1 MMQQSHKSIPLFLLR
16 QQSQWWRLYRYM
28 KQQPK
33 QCPILFHVHLLRWL
47 VTLVVS
53 SISLAAT
60 VALLLS
66 LISSN
71 GSLLPTNTKI
81 LVVNAYQS
89 PLSQQQLLYPR
100 VNIRIPTGAH
110 NNHFISRHRSLSSS
124 STLLRM
130 HMGHTHSHHE
140 HLHSDHGAASLI
152 PNQTPSSSQ
161 LFPFSIIIRTRRFIA
176 MIIFCTVVAILGPSL
191 FVSRTAS
198 SIHGIRHTTIASTK
212 LSTRLLTFAMTSMVI
227 MVAEPIR
234 NSIQTT
240 IQRIRSLGEGISKH
254 TTPIT
259 ASYLFQNTNDADR
272 ITLLG
277 YVQHRRRP

>member
-1 MMQQSHKSIPLFLLR
+1 MMEQSQQSRSIFTLR
-16 QQSQWWRLYRYM
+16 QQSDSLRLYRSM
-28 KQQPK
+28 KQQK
-33 QCPILFHVHLLRWL
+33 QYPMLSLLLLFRLSLTSVLSTASFATVVVLL
-47 VTLVVS
+47 
-53 SISLAAT
+53 SISK
-60 VALLLS
+60 S
-66 LISSN
+66 GGSST
-71 GSLLPTNTKI
+71 LF
-81 LVVNAYQS
+81 VNAYQS
-89 PLSQQQLLYPR
+89 PPMPQQLMYSR
-100 VNIRIPTGAH
+100 VNIRIPTTSQS
-110 NNHFISRHRSLSSS
+110 NNLIARCHSSS
-124 STLLRM
+124 SSSLLRM

-140 HLHSDHGAASLI
+140 HLQSNHGTASLF
-152 PNQTPSSSQ
+152 PSQPTTTSQ
-161 LFPFSIIIRTRRFIA
+161 LFPFSNIIRTRRFIA

-198 SIHGIRHTTIASTK
+198 SIHGIRHTAASTK
-212 LSTRLLTFAMTSMVI
+212 LSTRFLIFATTSMVI

-277 YVQHRRRP
+277 